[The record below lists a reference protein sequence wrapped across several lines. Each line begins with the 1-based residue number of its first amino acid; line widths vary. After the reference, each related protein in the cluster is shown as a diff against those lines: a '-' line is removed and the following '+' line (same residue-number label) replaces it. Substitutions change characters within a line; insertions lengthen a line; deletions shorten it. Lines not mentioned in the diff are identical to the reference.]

1 VKILPRR
8 ERIVN
13 LLKKLN
19 ESLTLLQSFK
29 SAIERKHTSYDS
41 VCGRVQAAA
50 TPKQVV
56 LFQLWITKHATLL
69 SKYIPDFSRSIHH
82 TPNVEF
88 IAKNFPLCAATAPQ
102 AAIASSGS
110 SGGEFENLTASGGGG
125 PSSASF

>member
-1 VKILPRR
+1 
-8 ERIVN
+8 VN

-19 ESLTLLQSFK
+19 ESLALLQSFK
-29 SAIERKHTSYDS
+29 NAIERKHTSYDS

-56 LFQLWITKHATLL
+56 LFQLWITKHAALL

-88 IAKNFPLCAATAPQ
+88 IAKNFPLCAASAPD
-102 AAIASSGS
+102 IVTSSSSSIGIEKGTSDDASSFANVFNS
-110 SGGEFENLTASGGGG
+110 
-125 PSSASF
+125 